1 MKQNVVPTVENS
13 QYGRTDTG
21 ENRSWPHNILVQK
34 LRARAR
40 EGGVGQR
47 PRVEEMRK
55 DSGQGDLGLF
65 IVIQFKYTEAHA

>member
-13 QYGRTDTG
+13 LYGGTDTG

-34 LRARAR
+34 LRLEHGR
-40 EGGVGQR
+40 EETVSR
-47 PRVEEMRK
+47 LRVEEMRK

-65 IVIQFKYTEAHA
+65 TVMQFK